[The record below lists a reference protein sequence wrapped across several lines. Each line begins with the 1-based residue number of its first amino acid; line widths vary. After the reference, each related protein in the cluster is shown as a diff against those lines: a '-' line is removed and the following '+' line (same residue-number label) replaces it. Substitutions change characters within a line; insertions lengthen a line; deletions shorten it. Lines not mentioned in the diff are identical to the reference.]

1 MARFMLV
8 LLVGCAGKGTADP
21 AKDEVAKD
29 AVTDQAP
36 EPEPAPEP
44 PPVPTATPA
53 ALYAECEQR
62 VEGPQKDAECTT
74 DADCGTAG
82 CGNEVCT
89 STAEKANV
97 MTTCEDKLCFKILD
111 ACGCHEGECT
121 WTLKSEV
128 PASQIGPA
136 GSLPSSLPPT
146 EGGEPGKDEKGEKIS
161 PKDAA
166 PNDAAPAPAPKD
178 GEKAKS
184 DGAEP
189 PKP

>member
-111 ACGCHEGECT
+111 ACGCHEGKCT
-121 WTLKSEV
+121 WSLKAEV
-128 PASQIGPA
+128 PESQIPAPGPA
-136 GSLPSSLPPT
+136 GSLPGSLPPT
-146 EGGEPGKDEKGEKIS
+146 TDGGEKDGKGEKIP
-161 PKDAA
+161 PKD
-166 PNDAAPAPAPKD
+166 APAPAPDKD
-178 GEKAKS
+178 KAK
-184 DGAEP
+184 GEGTAP
-189 PKP
+189 HP